1 MRPNLCT
8 RFRLSVATLT
18 AADHCGSPTLRAPI
32 RWLNKQVSREGIRFI
47 FTTRQFWSSWCHCA
61 PTSSM
66 TRQPH
71 SSAAAQLSRQSMF
84 KDDWASS
91 MHLIWTMLTPV
102 RVLKVEGIDLFG
114 ERVPPSPT
122 SRHHHIKITQKA
134 MERGQGFREKE
145 WQGRMDLRHQA
156 SGLTPLLLCVVVRTT
171 HCACGLRRLDG
182 PCSCMF
188 TFFCRTGRIQI
199 VQIGALFSPSL
210 RFVLILLQFLAPVS
224 RCHWLRESMLS
235 THT

>member
-1 MRPNLCT
+1 MVPLRTNLEHDT
-8 RFRLSVATLT
+8 TTSLL
-18 AADHCGSPTLRAPI
+18 CGSSAVQTIDVRRRLGK
-32 RWLNKQVSREGIRFI
+32 LN
-47 FTTRQFWSSWCHCA
+47 A
-61 PTSSM
+61 
-66 TRQPH
+66 
-71 SSAAAQLSRQSMF
+71 
-84 KDDWASS
+84 
-91 MHLIWTMLTPV
+91 LIWPMLTPV

-188 TFFCRTGRIQI
+188 TFFCQTGRIQI
-199 VQIGALFSPSL
+199 VQIGALFSPPI
-210 RFVLILLQFLAPVS
+210 RFVLILLQLLAPVS
-224 RCHWLRESMLS
+224 CCHWLRESMLN